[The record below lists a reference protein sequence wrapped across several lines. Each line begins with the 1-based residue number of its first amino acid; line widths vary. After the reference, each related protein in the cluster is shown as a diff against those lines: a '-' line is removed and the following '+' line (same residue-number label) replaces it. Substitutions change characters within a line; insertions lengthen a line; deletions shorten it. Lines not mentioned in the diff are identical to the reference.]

1 MKKITK
7 KDLIKLLENKKLSVT
22 ELKSDEVYL
31 VKIELGDMPAQE
43 VEIII
48 NRVKELFE
56 KAGIKNCI
64 FVPTHKGLGD
74 FTFIKLG
81 KTSEVELA

>member
-7 KDLIKLLENKKLSVT
+7 KDLIKLLDNKKLSVT

-31 VKIELGDMPAQE
+31 VKIELGDLPAEE
-43 VEIII
+43 VKIILD
-48 NRVKELFE
+48 RVKKLFE
-56 KAGIKNCI
+56 EAGIKNCI